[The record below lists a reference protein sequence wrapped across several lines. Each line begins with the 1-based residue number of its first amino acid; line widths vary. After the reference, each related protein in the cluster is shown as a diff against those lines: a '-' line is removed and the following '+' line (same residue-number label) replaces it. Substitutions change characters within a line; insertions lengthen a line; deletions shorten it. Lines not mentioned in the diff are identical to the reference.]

1 MKDADK
7 RKMYDKY
14 GKDGPKMGG
23 GHDDLL
29 NMFFGGGGRK
39 PAQKQVQKVQPT
51 KKAL

>member
-1 MKDADK
+1 
-7 RKMYDKY
+7 MYDKY

-29 NMFFGGGGRK
+29 NMFFGGGDRGR
-39 PAQKQVQKVQPT
+39 PAQKQQQKVQPT